1 MFKNVNFLIRTLV
14 LGGVLGISGWWTLHF
29 RQVSVEAEAELHER
43 DERIA
48 QLAGAVAARDQE
60 IVALDTLVEEQEQ
73 KIDELEVAIWL
84 LNFDHRVARIVV
96 LEQTE
101 DPSDPDRVR
110 TRLRFEELDRTGTP
124 IGPGREL
131 TVEGRVVYIEGLV
144 IKFDDGY
151 VEGADALRGTSICM
165 FRRMYGE
172 NQKPSDGVPLDSR
185 TTHPVTMGD
194 EEGPD
199 PFFADLWE
207 QFWEYANDP
216 ALAATK
222 GVRASHGEAPFIE
235 MRPGKTYRVELR
247 ASGGLTV
254 VVE

>member
-14 LGGVLGISGWWTLHF
+14 LSGIVGLGGWWTIQF
-29 RQVSVEAEAELHER
+29 RQTALEREAEILER
-43 DERIA
+43 DEQIA
-48 QLAGAVAARDQE
+48 ELASTVAERDLQ
-60 IVALDTLVEEQEQ
+60 IVDLDTRVLEQQ
-73 KIDELEVAIWL
+73 KEIDELEVAIWL
-84 LNFDHRVARIVV
+84 LKFDHRVARIVV
-96 LEQTE
+96 LEQTD
-101 DPSDPDRVR
+101 DPANPDLVR
-110 TRLRFEELDRTGTP
+110 TRVRFEELDRTGTP
-124 IGPGREL
+124 VGPGREL

-144 IKFDDGY
+144 IKFEDGY
-151 VEGADALRGTSICM
+151 VEGSDLLRGSSVCM

-172 NQKPSDGVPLDSR
+172 NQKPSDGVHIDSA
-185 TTHPVTMGD
+185 TTHPLAAGD

-199 PFFADLWE
+199 PYFVDLWE

-254 VVE
+254 VAE